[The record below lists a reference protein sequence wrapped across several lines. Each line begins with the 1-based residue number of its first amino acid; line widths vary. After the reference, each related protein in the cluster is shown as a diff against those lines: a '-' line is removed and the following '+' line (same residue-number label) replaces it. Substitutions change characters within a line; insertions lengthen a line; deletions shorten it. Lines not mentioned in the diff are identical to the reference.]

1 VNLADDRMSIGADQ
15 VTFEF
20 SSSLSPEDCINRFDQ
35 SALEQ
40 GWRYFAELVA
50 AEDALTV
57 WRITVDQGY
66 EAEALEA
73 ARESSK

>member
-15 VTFEF
+15 ITFEF
-20 SSSLSPEDCINRFDQ
+20 SSSLSPEECINRFDQ

-50 AEDALTV
+50 AEEGFTLL
-57 WRITVDQGY
+57 RITVDQGY
-66 EAEALEA
+66 ETEALEA